1 MLIDDSILFVGF
13 PPVIDGENESLT
25 GSRYSDYI
33 DGGDGNDT
41 ITGDVAPV
49 SNALNTASAKSLVM
63 GLSTATASTQ
73 SVQNG
78 SGNDTLDGGSGNDW
92 ISGGDGNDC
101 LMGGIHNDTLIGG
114 NHNDTLIGGAHND
127 SLVGGPGSDWFVLA
141 PDALDVVAD
150 YTAGQ
155 QDKLVLSKSAFGLST
170 GAGRAIN
177 SSELATVSSDAL
189 ARIYSGSAVIIYS
202 QQSQQLFYDRQAFAR
217 IDNSISGV
225 SPSDFWVVA

>member
-13 PPVIDGENESLT
+13 PPVIDEVNESLT
-25 GSRYSDYI
+25 GSSYSDYI

-49 SNALNTASAKSLVM
+49 SNALNTISTKSLTVSLASAT
-63 GLSTATASTQ
+63 TATQ

-78 SGNDTLDGGSGNDW
+78 AGNDTLDGGSGNDW
-92 ISGGDGNDC
+92 VSGGDGNDC
-101 LMGGIHNDTLIGG
+101 LMGGLHNDTLIGG

-127 SLVGGPGSDWFVLA
+127 SLVGGPGRDWFVLT

-155 QDKLVLSKSAFGLST
+155 QDKLVLSKSAFGLAT
-170 GAGRAIN
+170 APGRAIN
-177 SSELATVSSDAL
+177 SSELATVSNDVL
-189 ARIYSGSAVIIYS
+189 ARIYTGSAVIVYS
-202 QQSQQLFYDRQAFAR
+202 QQSQQLFYDRQAFAS
-217 IDNSISGV
+217 IGNSISGV